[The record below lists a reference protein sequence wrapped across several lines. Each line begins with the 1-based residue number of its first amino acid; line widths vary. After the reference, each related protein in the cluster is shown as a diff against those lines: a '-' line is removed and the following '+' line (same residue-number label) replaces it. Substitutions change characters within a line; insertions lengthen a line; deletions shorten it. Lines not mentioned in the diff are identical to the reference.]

1 MKKLF
6 FLGCALL
13 MMAQTTWAAW
23 QPDDKKIIPLDGDRI
38 TDDDVK
44 VMRTSDGSFVHTWIY
59 PDTATVSGEKRDIMA
74 IQMQVYSKDGVPS
87 FGEHGLRL
95 VNQPTPKD
103 DFGYSIVEASN
114 GDLLLAYSDTRTVSA
129 EERQR
134 ELYVYRFK
142 KDGTPVWA
150 ATGVK
155 VPIKHAHTTGV
166 LYAIEMQPTLCVS
179 GDNIYLYTYYE
190 EYYKEGDK
198 NLAYDDMQMFG
209 INPSDGSALWSVAE
223 KLRMIHLEPCE
234 NGDAYM
240 LFSADDGKMFGNR
253 IDKNGASVWSAPVEI
268 GGVVGMGTIL
278 PAEPNCA
285 LDEDGNLMLG
295 YYVYPG
301 ESSLIRQQVMNR
313 LTKDGKVLS
322 APVCGDKV
330 SVGYVQDKTA
340 SAARGNSMFLAWSW
354 YHPGS
359 GDDTKYIH
367 ANAFNTDGSYSWSTI
382 GQNAVVLCE
391 HQGDDDKP
399 VGVVPQ
405 DNGWVV
411 VYFEGTKLYQ
421 GNLHVT
427 KLSDAGEV
435 MWTKQLGKDSIDFN
449 TVSMTYDDKN
459 AYIVYS
465 SWNGVKGMFGICTD
479 ITDEHNLPSS
489 VATVPE
495 ERKGTMKVMRNGMLY
510 IIREGKTYNAQG
522 AIVE

>member
-1 MKKLF
+1 
-6 FLGCALL
+6 
-13 MMAQTTWAAW
+13 MAHFT
-23 QPDDKKIIPLDGDRI
+23 
-38 TDDDVK
+38 
-44 VMRTSDGSFVHTWIY
+44 
-59 PDTATVSGEKRDIMA
+59 
-74 IQMQVYSKDGVPS
+74 
-87 FGEHGLRL
+87 
-95 VNQPTPKD
+95 
-103 DFGYSIVEASN
+103 
-114 GDLLLAYSDTRTVSA
+114 
-129 EERQR
+129 
-134 ELYVYRFK
+134 
-142 KDGTPVWA
+142 
-150 ATGVK
+150 
-155 VPIKHAHTTGV
+155 
-166 LYAIEMQPTLCVS
+166 
-179 GDNIYLYTYYE
+179 
-190 EYYKEGDK
+190 
-198 NLAYDDMQMFG
+198 
-209 INPSDGSALWSVAE
+209 
-223 KLRMIHLEPCE
+223 PCE
-234 NGDAYM
+234 NGDAY
-240 LFSADDGKMFGNR
+240 LLYSGSDGKMFGNR
-253 IDKNGASVWSAPVEI
+253 MDKNGASVWSAPVEI
-268 GGVVGMGTIL
+268 GGVVGMGVIL

-322 APVCGDKV
+322 APVCGDAV

-354 YHPGS
+354 YYPGS

-391 HQGDDDKP
+391 HQGESDKA

-411 VYFEGTKLYQ
+411 VYFRGTKLYQ

-435 MWTKQLGKDSIDFN
+435 MWTKQLGKDSIDYN

-465 SWNGVKGMFGICTD
+465 SWNGVKGMFAICTD